1 MAPRTP
7 QPLLAALA
15 EHPRQGTP
23 HRGEL
28 TRSIEAAD
36 NRARDRLSDDPDAV
50 YGVWKCLRT
59 VCHGYF
65 KNKAIVKSTRERRLT
80 EPSRRPAPQELDRKR
95 SSSTLS
101 LDLIHQLVQL
111 LPRQYKR
118 CAIRP
123 RRVRHARLRLPPE
136 RTLTSA
142 PVASRRP
149 ALLPPRQV

>member
-36 NRARDRLSDDPDAV
+36 DQARDRLSDDPDAV
-50 YGVWKCLRT
+50 YDVWKCLRT
-59 VCHGYF
+59 VRASRYF
-65 KNKAIVKSTRERRLT
+65 KNTRATREARNKT
-80 EPSRRPAPQELDRKR
+80 DPSPPPTSRAQELDRKR

-101 LDLIHQLVQL
+101 LDLIHHLVQL
-111 LPRQYKR
+111 LPRQYTR

-123 RRVRHARLRLPPE
+123 RRLRP
-136 RTLTSA
+136 RASVSRSNA
-142 PVASRRP
+142 P
-149 ALLPPRQV
+149 

>member
-59 VCHGYF
+59 VRVA
-65 KNKAIVKSTRERRLT
+65 AISKTRARYVNARTTTDGAPPEPPGVPPRRNSTA
-80 EPSRRPAPQELDRKR
+80 SGRRPR
-95 SSSTLS
+95 
-101 LDLIHQLVQL
+101 
-111 LPRQYKR
+111 
-118 CAIRP
+118 
-123 RRVRHARLRLPPE
+123 
-136 RTLTSA
+136 
-142 PVASRRP
+142 
-149 ALLPPRQV
+149 

>member
-65 KNKAIVKSTRERRLT
+65 KNTR
-80 EPSRRPAPQELDRKR
+80 
-95 SSSTLS
+95 
-101 LDLIHQLVQL
+101 
-111 LPRQYKR
+111 
-118 CAIRP
+118 AIRQ
-123 RRVRHARLRLPPE
+123 R
-136 RTLTSA
+136 SNDD
-142 PVASRRP
+142 
-149 ALLPPRQV
+149 